1 MSEPVFRDFDAARD
15 RGAVIDLLSE
25 EEWTFR
31 PQSRISAEEA
41 RAQLDRGDY
50 AGDAVLTVMIELDD
64 AVVGFVRAEGLGD
77 EREDPQLDFRL
88 RERVRGKGIGLAA
101 LRHITAAVF
110 ERQPKTMRI
119 EGQTRSDNVAM
130 RKVFARGGYVQEA
143 VYRQAWPAGEGRM
156 LDGVGYAILRSDWES
171 GTTTPVV
178 WDDTAAVGP
187 SAPAGA

>member
-1 MSEPVFRDFDAARD
+1 MSEPVFRDFDPAAD
-15 RGAVIDLLSE
+15 RQELVDLLSG

-31 PQSRISAEEA
+31 PQARISAEEA
-41 RAQLDRGDY
+41 LAQLDRGDY
-50 AGDAVLTVMIELDD
+50 AGEGVLTAMIELDG

-88 RERVRGKGIGLAA
+88 RERVRGRGIGLAA

-110 ERQPKTMRI
+110 GREPKTLRI

-130 RKVFARGGYVQEA
+130 RKVFVRGGYVQEA
-143 VYRQAWPAGEGRM
+143 VYRQAWPAAEGPRR
-156 LDGVGYAILRSDWES
+156 DGIGYAILRSDWES

-178 WDDTAAVGP
+178 WDDGAA
-187 SAPAGA
+187 AGA